1 MAGVAFRACIALV
14 LGMVVA
20 GASSVPSFA
29 DGTKKESS
37 TLSFLFE
44 NDLFYNT
51 DRDYSNGVQLAWTT
65 DPADSLDWAVG
76 LARMLPFFARNG
88 EVRMTYS
95 LGQNIYTP
103 ADITNAD
110 PPRDQRPYAGFL
122 YGGVGVIDRSG
133 NTLDQLQVQL
143 GVIGPASL
151 AQESQTLTHRIINGR
166 KPMGWHYQ
174 LRNEPALNI
183 TYEHSWRWRAAPI
196 LGFQFDLDP
205 HIGGAVGNVY
215 DYINLGAMARF
226 GWNVP
231 DDYGPIR
238 IDPSSPG
245 SNFFERGQNGP
256 IGAYVFA
263 GVDGRAI
270 ARNIFLD
277 GNSFETSRSVSKK
290 SLVGDLQFGAAITLG
305 GTRITYTHVIRSKE
319 FNTQHGHD
327 EFGAVNISFRI

>member
-1 MAGVAFRACIALV
+1 MSRVVYGACIALV
-14 LGMVVA
+14 GGVIVA
-20 GASSVPSFA
+20 GNSVPAFA
-29 DGTKKESS
+29 DDNTKKENGTFSIM
-37 TLSFLFE
+37 FE
-44 NDLFYNT
+44 NDIFYKT

-65 DPADSLDWAVG
+65 GPANNLDWAVG
-76 LARMLPFFARNG
+76 LARMLPFFAKDG

-95 LGQNIYTP
+95 IGQTIYTP
-103 ADITNAD
+103 SDITLPN
-110 PPRDQRPYAGFL
+110 PPLDQRPYAGFL
-122 YGGVGVIDRSG
+122 YGGIGVIDRSG
-133 NTLDQLQVQL
+133 TGIDQLQVQL

-151 AQESQTLTHRIINGR
+151 ARESQTFVHRIINDR
-166 KPMGWHYQ
+166 KPLGWHYQ
-174 LRNEPALNI
+174 LRDEPALNI
-183 TYEHSWRWRAAPI
+183 TYEHSWRWRAPSI

-215 DYINLGAMARF
+215 DYVNAGAMARF

-245 SNFFERGQNGP
+245 SNFFERGENGP

-263 GVDGRAI
+263 GFDGRAV

-290 SLVGDLQFGAAITLG
+290 PLVGDLQFGAAITLG

-319 FNTQHGHD
+319 FDTQHGHD
-327 EFGAVNISFRI
+327 QFGAVNVSFRF

>member
-1 MAGVAFRACIALV
+1 MSRVVYGACIALV
-14 LGMVVA
+14 GGVIVA
-20 GASSVPSFA
+20 GNSVPAFA
-29 DGTKKESS
+29 DDNTKKENGTFSIM
-37 TLSFLFE
+37 FE
-44 NDLFYNT
+44 NDIFYKT

-65 DPADSLDWAVG
+65 GPANNLDWAVG
-76 LARMLPFFARNG
+76 LARMLPFFAKDG

-95 LGQNIYTP
+95 IGQTIYTP
-103 ADITNAD
+103 SDITLPN
-110 PPRDQRPYAGFL
+110 PPLDQRPYAGFL
-122 YGGVGVIDRSG
+122 YGGIGVIDRSG
-133 NTLDQLQVQL
+133 TGIDQLQVQL

-151 AQESQTLTHRIINGR
+151 ARESQTFVHRIINDR
-166 KPMGWHYQ
+166 KPLGWHYQ
-174 LRNEPALNI
+174 LRDEPALNI
-183 TYEHSWRWRAAPI
+183 TYEHSWRWRAPSI

-215 DYINLGAMARF
+215 DYVNAGAMARF

-245 SNFFERGQNGP
+245 SNFFERGENGP

-263 GVDGRAI
+263 GVDGRAV

-290 SLVGDLQFGAAITLG
+290 PLVGDLQFGAAITLG

-319 FNTQHGHD
+319 FDTQHGHD
-327 EFGAVNISFRI
+327 QFGAVNVSFRF